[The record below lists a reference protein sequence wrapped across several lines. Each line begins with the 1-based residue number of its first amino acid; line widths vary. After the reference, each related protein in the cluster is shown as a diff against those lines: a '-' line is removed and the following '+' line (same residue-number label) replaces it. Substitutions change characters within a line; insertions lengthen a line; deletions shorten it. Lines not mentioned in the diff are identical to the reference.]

1 MVVGGLVLTVMLV
14 VVPTVLDKLLP
25 DNVVDKLARTLKMNR
40 YLKED

>member
-25 DNVVDKLARTLKMNR
+25 DNVVEKLACTLKMNR